1 MSVTSRNIHER
12 EAIVFS
18 VFVGVSIRI
27 VNKMYISLT
36 DCKGNNPYV
45 SEDMYIVG
53 ENIGYIMPL
62 NSYIEWKFYE
72 TTYTEESLDDMIT
85 SIQTY
90 AIPYYTSRNELDSL
104 LHFVEEKIGIIKIR
118 RDEYYPILLYLN
130 GRIDESVAF
139 VKSIVKSDCY
149 KDLEKNAYNNFANNF
164 MKMVNYT
171 LDENW
176 NRI

>member
-1 MSVTSRNIHER
+1 MTSRNIHER
-12 EAIVFS
+12 ESIVFS

-27 VNKMYISLT
+27 INKMYISLT

-53 ENIGYIMPL
+53 ENIGYIMPR
-62 NSYIEWKFYE
+62 NSYMEWKFYE

-90 AIPYYTSRNELDSL
+90 AIPYYTSRNELDTL
-104 LHFVEEKIGIIKIR
+104 IHFVEEKIGIIKIR

-139 VKSIVKSDCY
+139 VKGIVRSDCY

>member
-1 MSVTSRNIHER
+1 MTSRNIHER

-53 ENIGYIMPL
+53 ENIGYIMPR

-104 LHFVEEKIGIIKIR
+104 LHFVEEK
-118 RDEYYPILLYLN
+118 
-130 GRIDESVAF
+130 
-139 VKSIVKSDCY
+139 
-149 KDLEKNAYNNFANNF
+149 
-164 MKMVNYT
+164 
-171 LDENW
+171 
-176 NRI
+176 